1 MIAFSVRPQHV
12 ALYVLVMVV
21 WALNFPV
28 AKVGLAQLPP
38 MFLIA
43 LRFILVAVLL
53 LPFVPRPT
61 GRWRQVFLIS
71 VTLGFLHFALM
82 FTGLDRLDAATAA
95 ITIQLQVPF
104 ASILAAVFLG
114 DRLGWRRAL
123 GMVIAFVGVAFIAG
137 EPRLQGQYLALA
149 LVIAAGIAWSVGN
162 LQVKLLD
169 GVSGMTLIAWSAV
182 FAAPQLLLGS
192 LIFEQGHQAAVAAAD
207 WRALFSVAYQAVFVV
222 VLGYGIWYWLLQRYE
237 VNQSMPFTLLV
248 PPLAVIA
255 SVVFLDEA
263 LTTPMILGGLMTV
276 LGVGIITLRRPRT
289 AAPEAERL

>member
-1 MIAFSVRPQHV
+1 MIAFSVRPLHV

-43 LRFILVAVLL
+43 LRFVLVAVLL
-53 LPFVPRPT
+53 LPFVARPT
-61 GRWRQVFLIS
+61 GRWRQVILIS

-82 FTGLDRLDAATAA
+82 FSGLDRLDAATAA

-104 ASILAAVFLG
+104 ASILAALFLN

-149 LVIAAGIAWSVGN
+149 LVIAASAAWSIGN

-169 GVSGMTLIAWSAV
+169 GVNGMTLIAWSAV

-192 LIFEQGHQAAVAAAD
+192 LVFEQGHQAALAAAD
-207 WRALFSVAYQAVFVV
+207 WRALFSIVYQAVFVV
-222 VLGYGIWYWLLQRYE
+222 VLGYGIWYWLLKRYE

-263 LTTPMILGGLMTV
+263 LTPPMILGGLMTV

-289 AAPEAERL
+289 TAPEAERL

>member
-1 MIAFSVRPQHV
+1 MISFSVRPLHA
-12 ALYVLVMVV
+12 ALYVLVMIV

-38 MFLIA
+38 MFLIT
-43 LRFILVAVLL
+43 LRFLLVAVLL

-61 GRWRQVFLIS
+61 GRWRQVILIS

-82 FTGLDRLDAATAA
+82 FSGLDRLDAATAA

-104 ASILAAVFLG
+104 ASILAAIFLK

-149 LVIAAGIAWSVGN
+149 LVIAASAAWSIGN

-169 GVSGMTLIAWSAV
+169 GINGMTLIAWSAV

-192 LIFEQGHQAAVAAAD
+192 LLLEQGHQAALAAAD
-207 WRALFSVAYQAVFVV
+207 WRALFSIVYQAVFVV

-248 PPLAVIA
+248 PPFAVIA